1 MIAII
6 AGENRMVIG
15 KVKLKDWEM
24 HHWYLSGTQLY
35 KMYPDAMTRINR
47 TKFGHPIREEEG
59 QMWRENAVVPYHP
72 RGQYYGM
79 DKQLSEIVEHKL
91 MVNNH
96 RVQLRDFVIRNK
108 TNVRD
113 LIKAFPMVIAGVIIL
128 WTFLAG

>member
-6 AGENRMVIG
+6 VGENRMVIG

-47 TKFGHPIREEEG
+47 TKYGRPIREEEG

-72 RGQYYGM
+72 KGQYYGM

-96 RVQLRDFVIRNK
+96 KVQLRDLIARNK
-108 TNVRD
+108 ISIGE
-113 LIKAFPMVIAGVIIL
+113 LSKAVPMIIAGIVIL
-128 WTFLAG
+128 WALMG